1 MGGKRRFAFM
11 SRLSSRKA
19 REILHHGSVKGHP
32 LTDRQRRYFGW
43 VASRGSRG
51 YGGEPDLEILWL
63 LNERTE
69 DATRDAI
76 AMLTARQRLTDDVR
90 VEFSG
95 CPNKPRSTVYPP
107 FRTGYANAY
116 RIHLCSDSMD
126 DAFNALR
133 SKTVVYDDVIVSHYA
148 VVVLHEFGH
157 VLDKRHLL
165 QACPVTHA
173 ERRADWWAQEF
184 LSKL

>member
-1 MGGKRRFAFM
+1 M
-11 SRLSSRKA
+11 
-19 REILHHGSVKGHP
+19 EIL
-32 LTDRQRRYFGW
+32 R
-43 VASRGSRG
+43 
-51 YGGEPDLEILWL
+51 L

-69 DATRDAI
+69 ETTRVAI
-76 AMLTARQRLTDDVR
+76 EMLAKRQRLVDEVR

-116 RIHLCSDSMD
+116 RIHLCSDSMN
-126 DAFNALR
+126 DAFNELH
-133 SKTVVYDDVIVSHYA
+133 SKTVAYDPVIISHYA

-165 QACPVTHA
+165 QACPLTHP
-173 ERRADWWAQEF
+173 ERRADWWTEEF

>member
-1 MGGKRRFAFM
+1 M
-11 SRLSSRKA
+11 SKRLSSRKA
-19 REILHHGSVKGHP
+19 REILHHGSVRGHP
-32 LTDRQRRYFGW
+32 LTSKQRRYFGW
-43 VASRGSRG
+43 VAGGGRSG
-51 YGGEPDLEILWL
+51 YGGVHDEDMEILWL

-69 DATRDAI
+69 DATREAI
-76 AMLTARQRLTDDVR
+76 KMLTARLRLVDEVR

-95 CPNKPRSTVYPP
+95 CPNKPQSTVYPP

-116 RIHLCSDSMD
+116 RIHLCSDAMD
-126 DAFNALR
+126 DGFNALH
-133 SKTVVYDDVIVSHYA
+133 SKTVNYDPVIVSHYA

-165 QACPVTHA
+165 QSCPVTHA
-173 ERRADWWAQEF
+173 ERRADWWAEQF